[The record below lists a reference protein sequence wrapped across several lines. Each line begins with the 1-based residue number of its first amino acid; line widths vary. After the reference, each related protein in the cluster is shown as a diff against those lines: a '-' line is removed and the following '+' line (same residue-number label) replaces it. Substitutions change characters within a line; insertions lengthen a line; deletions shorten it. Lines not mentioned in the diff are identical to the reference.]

1 MSQDWYVTG
10 SDSGNSWDTQPP
22 AQGNNNSPEG
32 KAPWFWLVIG
42 VGALVVLLVISFFL
56 VPSGNSVALGYFT
69 YWLLSL
75 TSFLVPF
82 GFFVTGDLKAKTT
95 STYYLTNSKTVST
108 MRALYLVF
116 GLGVSTV
123 FVYGLADELSRIL
136 NAVN

>member
-10 SDSGNSWDTQPP
+10 NDSGNGWETRQPP
-22 AQGNNNSPEG
+22 AFNGNSPEG

-42 VGALVVLLVISFFL
+42 VVALVVLLALSFVL
-56 VPSGNSVALGYFT
+56 VPSGNSAAIGYLA
-69 YWLLSL
+69 YWAVSL
-75 TSFLVPF
+75 VSFLVPF
-82 GFFVTGDLKAKTT
+82 GFFVHGDLKAKTT
-95 STYYLTNSKTVST
+95 SIFYLTNPKTVST

-116 GLGVSTV
+116 GLAVSTV